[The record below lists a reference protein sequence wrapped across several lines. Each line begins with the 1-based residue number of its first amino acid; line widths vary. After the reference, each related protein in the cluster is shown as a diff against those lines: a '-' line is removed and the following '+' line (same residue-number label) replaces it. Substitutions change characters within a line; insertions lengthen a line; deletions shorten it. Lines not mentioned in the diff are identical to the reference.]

1 MDCKHERIKSVNCEY
16 FCLDCGEKIPAPFI
30 PANSGAK
37 QAEKKSAEEKTDKAT
52 AKKTRAKK
60 AV

>member
-16 FCLDCGEKIPAPFI
+16 FCLDCGEKIPSPFI
-30 PANSGAK
+30 PANNGVK
-37 QAEKKSAEEKTDKAT
+37 QAEKPQEEAKPDKSP